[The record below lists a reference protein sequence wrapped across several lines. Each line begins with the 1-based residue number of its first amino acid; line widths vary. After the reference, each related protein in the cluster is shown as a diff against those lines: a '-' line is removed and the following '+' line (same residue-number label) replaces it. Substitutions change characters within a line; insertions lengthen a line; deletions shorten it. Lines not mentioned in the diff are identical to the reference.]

1 MQLLMNLPSWPAK
14 GIGSVFVRT
23 NASRGKVPRRGSGDS
38 WLVWQGAFE
47 FDTEEVEL
55 GIGEVF
61 SGVQTFRADADH
73 ACG

>member
-1 MQLLMNLPSWPAK
+1 VTHSHCISWHEVCLCAPMRVEVKFCAEDLDRK
-14 GIGSVFVRT
+14 
-23 NASRGKVPRRGSGDS
+23 ADS

-61 SGVQTFRADADH
+61 SGVQTFRSDADH